1 MKTPL
6 PIVPRQIFCPIMEKT
21 CPRCSITKPVE
32 EFSTK
37 TKVKGGKRYL
47 MSECRVCS
55 AVRMRARHRMQKNAL
70 RLRDKCFDLL
80 GHVCKRCGFS
90 DKRGLQFDHIN
101 GGGYQDRK
109 KYRGQGMYR
118 HILKIGG

>member
-1 MKTPL
+1 
-6 PIVPRQIFCPIMEKT
+6 
-21 CPRCSITKPVE
+21 
-32 EFSTK
+32 
-37 TKVKGGKRYL
+37 
-47 MSECRVCS
+47 
-55 AVRMRARHRMQKNAL
+55 MQKNAL

-118 HILKIGG
+118 HILKIGGEGFQVLCSNCNWIKKYEDLEVAQYVEE